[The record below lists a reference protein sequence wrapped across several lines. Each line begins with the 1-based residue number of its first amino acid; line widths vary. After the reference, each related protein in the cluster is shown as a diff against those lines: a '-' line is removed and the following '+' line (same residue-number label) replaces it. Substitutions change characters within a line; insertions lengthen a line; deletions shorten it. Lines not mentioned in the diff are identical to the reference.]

1 MPGLSDP
8 ISFVSSFAAGGLT
21 AAISKTIV
29 APLERIKLL
38 LQLQYISKQ
47 IAADKRYKGMCVIL
61 IISSTQFEYGCK
73 RKCFTILGI
82 IDCFVRIPKEQGISS
97 FWRGN
102 LANIF
107 RIFPQH
113 ALNFA
118 FRDKFK
124 LIFLNG
130 VDKRTQFGRY
140 FLGNLAA
147 GGAAGATSLCFVY
160 PLEFVRTRLAV
171 DVGRSGSREFTGLR
185 DCMSKTLKSDGI
197 AGLYRGFGVSIQGN
211 SNHCLLQSK

>member
-1 MPGLSDP
+1 
-8 ISFVSSFAAGGLT
+8 
-21 AAISKTIV
+21 
-29 APLERIKLL
+29 
-38 LQLQYISKQ
+38 
-47 IAADKRYKGMCVIL
+47 MCVISIL
-61 IISSTQFEYGCK
+61 FTAIKGNIY
-73 RKCFTILGI
+73 TILGI
-82 IDCFVRIPKEQGISS
+82 IDCLVRIPKEQGVAS

-102 LANIF
+102 LANVI

-140 FLGNLAA
+140 FLGNLAS
-147 GGAAGATSLCFVY
+147 GGAAGATSLCIVY

-171 DVGRSGSREFTGLR
+171 DVGGRSGSREFTGLR
-185 DCMSKTLKSDGI
+185 DCIAKTLKSDGI

-211 SNHCLLQSK
+211 HSKCFAKKICFSFM